1 MLKGNESLMAHKRL
15 GDLLIDAGLITEDQ
29 LVSALKSQRES
40 HRRLGDELIAEG
52 VITETELI
60 DALCQQLG
68 IDYIDL
74 TNVILPAELTQIVP
88 KNLAR
93 KYDMVPVRATRDEVF
108 IAMSDPMNFIAQ
120 EEARVAS
127 RHRVIPMISH
137 HAAIERAIMQL
148 YGNEGAARAIEEMR
162 SEQLASGSDA
172 SASPVSTSTI
182 GGEDEAQSA
191 PTIRLVNSIIERA
204 TTERAS
210 DIHLEP
216 REGDLQVRMRV
227 DGIMRNVL
235 TVPRDLQGAVISRL
249 KIMGGMNIAEHR
261 LPQDGRANVRL
272 KNKDIDLR
280 LSTLPTIYGE
290 SVVVRLLDKSAALLS
305 PAGIGLTGANYE
317 KYERLVNST
326 NGVILIT
333 GPTGSGKSSTMYTM
347 IRERN
352 TEQVKLITL
361 EDPVEYNI
369 DGVNQV
375 QINEKAGMTFAS
387 GLRSILRQDPDII
400 AVGEIRDHETAEI
413 AMRAAITGHLVLSTV
428 HTYDAASAV
437 DRLLDIGVEPYLIA
451 SGLRGVIGQRLV
463 RTICPN
469 CRAEYTPDAR
479 LLDLVGMKP
488 GDMTF
493 CHGEGCTECAH
504 TGYRGRTAVFEF
516 LNVDGEMRRVI
527 SQGADRTAVRACLER
542 SRDYQSLPQ
551 SCLQLMRD
559 GVTTIE
565 EVARIINTMD

>member
-40 HRRLGDELIAEG
+40 HRRLGVELIAKG

-60 DALCQQLG
+60 EALCQQLG

-74 TNVILPAELTQIVP
+74 TNVILPAELTQVVP

-127 RHRVIPMISH
+127 RRRVIPMISH
-137 HAAIERAIMQL
+137 HTAIERAIMQL

-172 SASPVSTSTI
+172 SASPVSSSTI

-272 KNKDIDLR
+272 KSKDIDLR

-305 PAGIGLTGANYE
+305 PAGIGLSGANYE

-347 IRERN
+347 VRERN

-469 CRAEYTPDAR
+469 CRVEYTPDAR

-493 CHGEGCTECAH
+493 YHGEGCTECAH

-551 SCLQLMRD
+551 SCLQLVRD

>member
-1 MLKGNESLMAHKRL
+1 MAYKRL
-15 GDLLIDAGLITEDQ
+15 GDLLTEAGLITEEQ
-29 LVSALKSQRES
+29 LSSALVSQRES
-40 HRRLGDELIAEG
+40 HRRLGDELIALG
-52 VITETELI
+52 IITETELI
-60 DALCQQLG
+60 EALCQQLG

-74 TNVILPAELTQIVP
+74 TNVILPAELTQVIP
-88 KNLAR
+88 KNIAR
-93 KYDMVPVRATRDEVF
+93 KFDMVPVRATRDEVF
-108 IAMSDPMNFIAQ
+108 VAMADPMNFIAQ
-120 EEARVAS
+120 EEARAAS
-127 RHRVIPMISH
+127 RRRVIPMVSH
-137 HAAIERAIMQL
+137 RTAIERAIMQL

-162 SEQLASGSDA
+162 SEQLSSNPDA
-172 SASPVSTSTI
+172 AQANVTANII
-182 GGEDEAQSA
+182 GGDDEAQSA

-216 REGDLQVRMRV
+216 REGDMQVRMRV

-249 KIMGGMNIAEHR
+249 KIMGSMNIAEHR
-261 LPQDGRANVRL
+261 IPQDGRANVRL

-290 SVVVRLLDKSAALLS
+290 SVVIRLLDKSAALLS
-305 PAGIGLTGANYE
+305 PQGIGLSGKNYD
-317 KYERLVNST
+317 KYRHLVSAT
-326 NGVILIT
+326 NGVLLIT

-352 TEQVKLITL
+352 TEEIKLITL

-400 AVGEIRDHETAEI
+400 AVGEIRDNETAEI
-413 AMRAAITGHLVLSTV
+413 AMRAAITGHLVFSTI

-469 CRAEYTPDAR
+469 CREEYTPDQR
-479 LLDLVGMKP
+479 TLDLLGMKAS
-488 GDMTF
+488 DMTF
-493 CHGEGCTECAH
+493 YHGAGCTACAH

-516 LNVDGEMRRVI
+516 LTVDAAMRRVI
-527 SQGADRTAVRACLER
+527 SQGADRVAIRECLEK
-542 SRDYQSLPQ
+542 SPDYQSLPQ
-551 SCLQLMRD
+551 SCMQLMRE
-559 GVTTIE
+559 GVTTLE

>member
-1 MLKGNESLMAHKRL
+1 MAHKRL
-15 GDLLIDAGLITEDQ
+15 GDLLIEAGLITEEQ
-29 LVSALKSQRES
+29 LMGALASQRES
-40 HRRLGDELIAEG
+40 HRRLGGELIASG
-52 VITETELI
+52 VITETGLI
-60 DALCQQLG
+60 ETLCQQLG
-68 IDYIDL
+68 IDYVDL
-74 TNVILPAELTQIVP
+74 TNVTLPPELTQVLP
-88 KNLAR
+88 RNLAR
-93 KYDMVPVRATRDEVF
+93 KYDMCPVRATRDELV
-108 IAMSDPMNFIAQ
+108 IAMVDPMNYIAQ
-120 EEARVAS
+120 EEARAAS
-127 RHRVIPMISH
+127 RRRIIPVISH
-137 HAAIERAIMQL
+137 RAAIERAIMQL

-162 SEQLASGSDA
+162 SEQIGLGQAADDSMA
-172 SASPVSTSTI
+172 ANVI
-182 GGEDEAQSA
+182 GGDDEAQSA

-210 DIHLEP
+210 DVHLEP
-216 REGDLQVRMRV
+216 REGDMQVRMRV

-261 LPQDGRANVRL
+261 VPQDGRANVRI
-272 KNKDIDLR
+272 KSKEIDLR
-280 LSTLPTIYGE
+280 ISTLPTIYGE
-290 SVVVRLLDKSAALLS
+290 SVVVRILDKSAALLS
-305 PAGIGLTGANYE
+305 PEGIGLHGENYE
-317 KYERLVNST
+317 RYRHLVSSA

-400 AVGEIRDHETAEI
+400 AVGEIRDSETAEI
-413 AMRAAITGHLVLSTV
+413 AMRAAITGHLVFSTI
-428 HTYDAASAV
+428 HTYDAASAI
-437 DRLLDIGVEPYLIA
+437 DRLLDIDVAPYLIA

-469 CRAEYTPDAR
+469 CRTEYQPDQR
-479 LLDLVGMKP
+479 LVDLLGL
-488 GDMTF
+488 GNSGMTF
-493 CHGEGCTECAH
+493 YHGEGCTACAH

-516 LNVDGEMRRVI
+516 LEVDAEMRRI
-527 SQGADRTAVRACLER
+527 IGQGADRVAVR
-542 SRDYQSLPQ
+542 DYLDRAEDHRSLPD
-551 SCLQLMRD
+551 SCMELMRQ
-559 GVTTIE
+559 GVTTID
-565 EVARIINTMD
+565 EVARIISTMD

>member
-1 MLKGNESLMAHKRL
+1 MAYKRL
-15 GDLLIDAGLITEDQ
+15 GDLLTEAGLITEEQ
-29 LVSALKSQRES
+29 LSSALASQRES
-40 HRRLGDELIAEG
+40 HRRLGDELIARG

-60 DALCQQLG
+60 EALCQQLG

-74 TNVILPAELTQIVP
+74 TNVILPAELTQVIP
-88 KNLAR
+88 KNIAR
-93 KYDMVPVRATRDEVF
+93 KFDMVPVRATHDEVF
-108 IAMSDPMNFIAQ
+108 VAMADPMNFIAQ
-120 EEARVAS
+120 EEARAAS
-127 RHRVIPMISH
+127 RRRVIPMVSH
-137 HAAIERAIMQL
+137 RAAIERAIMQL

-162 SEQLASGSDA
+162 NEQLASNPDAQASVAANIIDSD
-172 SASPVSTSTI
+172 
-182 GGEDEAQSA
+182 DEAQSA

-216 REGDLQVRMRV
+216 REGDMQVRMRV

-249 KIMGGMNIAEHR
+249 KIMGSMNIAEHR
-261 LPQDGRANVRL
+261 IPQDGRANVRL

-290 SVVVRLLDKSAALLS
+290 SVVIRVLDKSAALLS
-305 PAGIGLTGANYE
+305 PQGIGLSGSNYD
-317 KYERLVNST
+317 KYRNLVSAT

-352 TEQVKLITL
+352 TEEIKLITL

-369 DGVNQV
+369 DGINQV

-387 GLRSILRQDPDII
+387 GLRSILRQDPDVI
-400 AVGEIRDHETAEI
+400 AVGEIRDNETAEI
-413 AMRAAITGHLVLSTV
+413 AMRAAITGHLVFSTI

-469 CRAEYTPDAR
+469 CREEYTPDQR
-479 LLDLVGMKP
+479 TLDLLRMQP

-493 CHGEGCTECAH
+493 YHGAGCTECAH

-516 LNVDGEMRRVI
+516 LTVDAKMRNVI
-527 SQGADRTAVRACLER
+527 SRGADRAAVRECLQQSE
-542 SRDYQSLPQ
+542 DYQSLPQ
-551 SCLQLMRD
+551 SCIQLMRQ
-559 GVTTIE
+559 GVTTPE

>member
-1 MLKGNESLMAHKRL
+1 MAYKRL
-15 GDLLIDAGLITEDQ
+15 GDLLTEAGLITEEQ
-29 LVSALKSQRES
+29 LSSALASQRES
-40 HRRLGDELIAEG
+40 HRRLGDELIARG

-60 DALCQQLG
+60 EALCQQLG

-74 TNVILPAELTQIVP
+74 TNVILPAELTQVIP
-88 KNLAR
+88 KNIAR
-93 KYDMVPVRATRDEVF
+93 KFDMVPVRATHDEVF
-108 IAMSDPMNFIAQ
+108 VAMADPMNFIAQ
-120 EEARVAS
+120 EEARAAS
-127 RHRVIPMISH
+127 RRRVIPMVSH
-137 HAAIERAIMQL
+137 RAAIERAIMQL

-162 SEQLASGSDA
+162 NEQLASNPDAQASVAANIIDSD
-172 SASPVSTSTI
+172 
-182 GGEDEAQSA
+182 DEAQSA

-216 REGDLQVRMRV
+216 REGDMQVRMRV

-249 KIMGGMNIAEHR
+249 KIMGSMNIAEHR
-261 LPQDGRANVRL
+261 IPQDGRANVRL

-290 SVVVRLLDKSAALLS
+290 SVVIRVLDKSAALLS
-305 PAGIGLTGANYE
+305 PQGIGLSGSNYD
-317 KYERLVNST
+317 KYRNLVSAT

-352 TEQVKLITL
+352 TEEIKLITL

-369 DGVNQV
+369 DGINQV

-387 GLRSILRQDPDII
+387 GLRSILRQDPDVI
-400 AVGEIRDHETAEI
+400 AVGEIRDNETAEI
-413 AMRAAITGHLVLSTV
+413 AMRAAITGHLVFSTI

-469 CRAEYTPDAR
+469 CREEYTPDQR
-479 LLDLVGMKP
+479 TLDLLRMQP
-488 GDMTF
+488 DDMTF
-493 CHGEGCTECAH
+493 YHGAGCTECAH

-516 LNVDGEMRRVI
+516 LTVDAKMRNVI
-527 SQGADRTAVRACLER
+527 SRGADRAAVRECLQQSE
-542 SRDYQSLPQ
+542 DYQSLPQ
-551 SCLQLMRD
+551 SCVQLMRQ
-559 GVTTIE
+559 GVTTPE

>member
-29 LVSALKSQRES
+29 LVSALKSQRDS
-40 HRRLGDELIAEG
+40 HRRLGDELIAKG

-60 DALCQQLG
+60 EALCQQLG

-74 TNVILPAELTQIVP
+74 TNVILPAELTQVVP

-127 RHRVIPMISH
+127 RRRVIPMISH
-137 HAAIERAIMQL
+137 HTAIERAIMQL

-172 SASPVSTSTI
+172 SASPVSSSTI

-272 KNKDIDLR
+272 KSKDIDLR

-305 PAGIGLTGANYE
+305 PAGIGLSGANYE
-317 KYERLVNST
+317 KYERLINST

-347 IRERN
+347 IRERRRPLARHRCRA
-352 TEQVKLITL
+352 VSHRLRL
-361 EDPVEYNI
+361 ARRHRP
-369 DGVNQV
+369 
-375 QINEKAGMTFAS
+375 AS
-387 GLRSILRQDPDII
+387 GAHHLPQLPCGVHARRAPAGLGWHEARRHDLLPRRRMHRVRPHGLPRS
-400 AVGEIRDHETAEI
+400 H
-413 AMRAAITGHLVLSTV
+413 
-428 HTYDAASAV
+428 
-437 DRLLDIGVEPYLIA
+437 
-451 SGLRGVIGQRLV
+451 
-463 RTICPN
+463 
-469 CRAEYTPDAR
+469 
-479 LLDLVGMKP
+479 
-488 GDMTF
+488 
-493 CHGEGCTECAH
+493 
-504 TGYRGRTAVFEF
+504 
-516 LNVDGEMRRVI
+516 RRVRVP
-527 SQGADRTAVRACLER
+527 QRRR
-542 SRDYQSLPQ
+542 RDAP
-551 SCLQLMRD
+551 RD
-559 GVTTIE
+559 
-565 EVARIINTMD
+565 

>member
-1 MLKGNESLMAHKRL
+1 MAHKRL
-15 GDLLIDAGLITEDQ
+15 GDLLIDAGLISEDQ
-29 LVSALKSQRES
+29 LSAALKSQRES
-40 HRRLGDELIAEG
+40 HRRLGDELIASG

-60 DALCQQLG
+60 EALCQQLG

-74 TNVILPAELTQIVP
+74 TNVILPAELTQVVP

-93 KYDMVPVRATRDEVF
+93 KYDMVPVRSTRDEVY

-127 RHRVIPMISH
+127 RRRVVPMISH
-137 HAAIERAIMQL
+137 RAAIERAIMQL

-162 SEQLASGSDA
+162 SEQLAANPDA
-172 SASPVSTSTI
+172 AATVTSNVI
-182 GGEDEAQSA
+182 GGDDEAQSA

-235 TVPRDLQGAVISRL
+235 TVPRDLQGSVISRL
-249 KIMGGMNIAEHR
+249 KIMGNMNIAEHR
-261 LPQDGRANVRL
+261 IPQDGRASVRL
-272 KNKDIDLR
+272 KSKDIDLR

-290 SVVVRLLDKSAALLS
+290 SVVIRLLDKSAALLS
-305 PAGIGLTGANYE
+305 PQGIGLSGSNYD
-317 KYERLVNST
+317 KYERLVSST
-326 NGVILIT
+326 NGVLLIT

-375 QINEKAGMTFAS
+375 QINEKAGMTFAN

-413 AMRAAITGHLVLSTV
+413 AMRAAITGHLVLSTI

-479 LLDLVGMKP
+479 LLDLIGMKAS
-488 GDMTF
+488 DMTF
-493 CHGEGCTECAH
+493 YHGEGCTACAH

-516 LNVDGEMRRVI
+516 LTVDGEMRRAI
-527 SQGADRTAVRACLER
+527 SQGADRVAIRECLER
-542 SRDYQSLPQ
+542 SADYQSLPQ
-551 SCLQLMRD
+551 SCLQLMRE
-559 GVTTIE
+559 GVTTVE
-565 EVARIINTMD
+565 EVARIINSMD

>member
-1 MLKGNESLMAHKRL
+1 MAYKRL
-15 GDLLIDAGLITEDQ
+15 GDLLTEAGLITEEQ
-29 LVSALKSQRES
+29 LSSALVSQRES
-40 HRRLGDELIAEG
+40 HRRLGDELIACG
-52 VITETELI
+52 IITETELI
-60 DALCQQLG
+60 EALCQQLG

-74 TNVILPAELTQIVP
+74 TNVILPAELTQVIP
-88 KNLAR
+88 KNIAR
-93 KYDMVPVRATRDEVF
+93 KFDMVPVRATHDEVF
-108 IAMSDPMNFIAQ
+108 VAMADPMNFIAQ
-120 EEARVAS
+120 EEARAAS
-127 RHRVIPMISH
+127 RRRVVPMVSHRT
-137 HAAIERAIMQL
+137 AIERAIMQL

-162 SEQLASGSDA
+162 SEQLTSNPDAQASVTANIIDSD
-172 SASPVSTSTI
+172 
-182 GGEDEAQSA
+182 DEAQSA

-216 REGDLQVRMRV
+216 RDGDMQVRMRV

-249 KIMGGMNIAEHR
+249 KIMGSMNIAEHR
-261 LPQDGRANVRL
+261 IPQDGRANVRL

-290 SVVVRLLDKSAALLS
+290 SVVIRVLDKSAALLS
-305 PAGIGLTGANYE
+305 PQGIGLSGSNYD
-317 KYERLVNST
+317 KYRNLVSAT

-352 TEQVKLITL
+352 TEEIKLITL

-369 DGVNQV
+369 DGINQV
-375 QINEKAGMTFAS
+375 QINEKSGMTFAS

-400 AVGEIRDHETAEI
+400 AVGEIRDSETAEI
-413 AMRAAITGHLVLSTV
+413 AMRAAITGHLVFSTI
-428 HTYDAASAV
+428 HTYDAASAI

-469 CRAEYTPDAR
+469 CREEYTPDQR
-479 LLDLVGMKP
+479 TLDLLRMQS

-493 CHGEGCTECAH
+493 YHGAGCTECAH

-516 LNVDGEMRRVI
+516 LTVDAKMRNVI
-527 SQGADRTAVRACLER
+527 SRGADRAAVRECLQQSE
-542 SRDYQSLPQ
+542 DYQSLPQ
-551 SCLQLMRD
+551 SCIQLMRQ
-559 GVTTIE
+559 GITTPE